1 MSVRYFFSL
10 PALPDVA
17 TVDAAADKLGAHRVA
32 GYRGFDGLR
41 ACVSWLCD
49 RWAMIGWC
57 CGRGE
62 SPPRGGQEDANDREE
77 ETRKQDAHAGSG

>member
-17 TVDAAADKLGAHRVA
+17 TVDAAADKLGAHRVG

-41 ACVSWLCD
+41 ACVELSENIALQLLD
-49 RWAMIGWC
+49 EASRRLERDATELERIA
-57 CGRGE
+57 
-62 SPPRGGQEDANDREE
+62 QEW
-77 ETRKQDAHAGSG
+77 TP